1 MVFLYPFL
9 GRFIGL
15 KILQIMDNK
24 AEEILKELKRNNIA
38 FIDMDEPIMAKN
50 GEYVLSEVGEDFLI
64 EKIDEILKKE

>member
-1 MVFLYPFL
+1 
-9 GRFIGL
+9 
-15 KILQIMDNK
+15 MDNK